1 MNNFAKIEDVEKL
14 WRSLTEDEKE
24 RAKNLLP
31 IVEDSL
37 RMEADKVGKNLD
49 RMIEEKS
56 YLENVAKSVVVDV
69 IARTLMT
76 STDAEPM
83 TQRSE
88 SALGYSVSGTYLVP
102 GGGLFIKKSE
112 LARICM
118 AMIKGITV
126 TLYEKEKINEDPFG
140 KLIYKETPTK
150 VENVLV
156 ASTNTQ
162 EVLDALNLTGKKAVY
177 TIAIP
182 KGDKHTW
189 KDNKVEF
196 FGEIWKVIGF
206 PQQGI
211 EQNIPLEWNQK
222 WMVERYG

>member
-76 STDAEPM
+76 STDAN
-83 TQRSE
+83 SE
-88 SALGYSVSGTYLVP
+88 TEQVSWVFDMILKGAVKRIVIPQASISELGDIVYKDNEATGYELTIAAVADKEGNTHYEY
-102 GGGLFIKKSE
+102 IKK
-112 LARICM
+112 A
-118 AMIKGITV
+118 G
-126 TLYEKEKINEDPFG
+126 
-140 KLIYKETPTK
+140 
-150 VENVLV
+150 
-156 ASTNTQ
+156 
-162 EVLDALNLTGKKAVY
+162 
-177 TIAIP
+177 
-182 KGDKHTW
+182 
-189 KDNKVEF
+189 
-196 FGEIWKVIGF
+196 
-206 PQQGI
+206 
-211 EQNIPLEWNQK
+211 
-222 WMVERYG
+222 